1 MAKYILNP
9 GALMSKCE
17 GDTILEALVD
27 AEVFQIDKKEDGDF
41 YISELCDKYYGA
53 NLTRE
58 QLIDLGNELIALAK
72 T

>member
-1 MAKYILNP
+1 MAKYTLNP
-9 GALMSKCE
+9 DALLGKGK

-27 AEVFQIDKKEDGDF
+27 AEVFEIEKEEDGDF
-41 YISELCDKYYGA
+41 YISELCDNYYGA
-53 NLTRE
+53 NLTKE